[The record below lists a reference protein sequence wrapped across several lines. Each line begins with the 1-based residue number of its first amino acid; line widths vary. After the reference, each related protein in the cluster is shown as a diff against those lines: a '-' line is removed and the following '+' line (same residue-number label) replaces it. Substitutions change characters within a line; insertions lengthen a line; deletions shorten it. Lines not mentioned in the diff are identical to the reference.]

1 MDQSFI
7 KADYHPRGPRPLSPT
22 FPLMGRTVG
31 QGAILA
37 QDGQILPGIGAIF
50 GD

>member
-7 KADYHPRGPRPLSPT
+7 KAAYHPRGPRPLSPA
-22 FPLMGRTVG
+22 FPLMRRLPIFG
-31 QGAILA
+31 
-37 QDGQILPGIGAIF
+37 QDGPIRSGIEAIF